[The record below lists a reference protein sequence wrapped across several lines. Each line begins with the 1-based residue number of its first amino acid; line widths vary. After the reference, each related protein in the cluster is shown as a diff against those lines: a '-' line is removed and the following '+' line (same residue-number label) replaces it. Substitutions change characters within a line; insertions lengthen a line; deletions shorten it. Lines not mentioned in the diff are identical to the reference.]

1 MEQNK
6 VVLSKEQAEAIE
18 FAKEFRVWDFDDFM
32 EHYPNY
38 KGKHVA
44 ALKTVTRKRLAYALL
59 NGYEIEQPK
68 LKVGDWAFWNDTRGI
83 AKTPFILQDASK
95 GNFFPDIWPSPY
107 CGGESLKPSE
117 LRFATPEEIKTEKE
131 RRFWAELGREIGE
144 LKPRDGIRLIS
155 GESYTIGVSIS
166 VVDADD
172 HFTAGKITGFY
183 PAESFKRFPKD
194 GDSE

>member
-38 KGKHVA
+38 KGKHVV

-83 AKTPFILQDASK
+83 AKTPFILKAASG
-95 GNFFPDIWPSPY
+95 GNFFPDMWPSPY
-107 CGGESLKPSE
+107 CGGESLTLSE
-117 LRFATPEEIKTEKE
+117 LRFATSEEIKTEKE
-131 RRFWAELGREIGE
+131 RRFWADFGRKVGEFKEQDTGFDFEGHVVPGYAALTKVYKNGE
-144 LKPRDGIRLIS
+144 LQ
-155 GESYTIGVSIS
+155 
-166 VVDADD
+166 
-172 HFTAGKITGFY
+172 GFY

-194 GDSE
+194 GDLE